1 MTKAPSKSG
10 ERRLSREEARLW
22 REVTGDVGRL
32 VETDAQAS
40 APLEESAAPPTRPR
54 PAARGNRVPPPTP
67 LPELRHDAQPG
78 LDKRTAERLKRGQL
92 RLDGRIDLHG
102 MTQNEAHP
110 ALSDFLA
117 ASRDSGRRCV
127 LVITGKGLRPRRLG
141 RRVARLRAALA
152 QRGEQSPPRACLPP
166 GRAPGRRR
174 RSALCPFEAGRGHRG
189 TGATR
194 DPGLAPR

>member
-127 LVITGKGLRPRRLG
+127 LVITGKGLRPDG
-141 RRVARLRAALA
+141 SVGVLRASVPRWLNEANNRRHVLAFHQAAPRDGGGGALYVLLKRA
-152 QRGEQSPPRACLPP
+152 RTPRD
-166 GRAPGRRR
+166 G
-174 RSALCPFEAGRGHRG
+174 
-189 TGATR
+189 R
-194 DPGLAPR
+194 DP